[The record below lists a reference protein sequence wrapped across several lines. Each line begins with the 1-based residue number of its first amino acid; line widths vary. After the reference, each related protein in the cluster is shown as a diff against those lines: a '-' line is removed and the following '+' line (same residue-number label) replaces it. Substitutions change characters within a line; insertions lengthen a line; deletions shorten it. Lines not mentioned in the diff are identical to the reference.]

1 MGNPEDRFSRG
12 EAHIT
17 CVFLMSDLIFILAAL
32 VDCRKFIEKDCL
44 GVMLAALSSHDPS
57 MRSAAYH
64 IIERFHFHLEGARFL
79 EVEQIQY
86 IVELLKNSV
95 AASRSK
101 LACIVTVFLARAV
114 RIMLKAGTYCTLLYF
129 LCFSH

>member
-1 MGNPEDRFSRG
+1 M
-12 EAHIT
+12 
-17 CVFLMSDLIFILAAL
+17 
-32 VDCRKFIEKDCL
+32 DCRKFIEKDCL

-64 IIERFHFHLEGARFL
+64 IIERFYFHLEGARFL

-86 IVELLKNSV
+86 ILELLKNSV

-101 LACIVTVFLARAV
+101 LPCIVTVFLARAV
-114 RIMLKAGTYCTLLYF
+114 RIMLKAGTVKF
-129 LCFSH
+129 LFFEPRDCLAILGRGPRVFQIGKSCKVNP

>member
-1 MGNPEDRFSRG
+1 M
-12 EAHIT
+12 
-17 CVFLMSDLIFILAAL
+17 
-32 VDCRKFIEKDCL
+32 DCRKFIEKDCL

-64 IIERFHFHLEGARFL
+64 IIERFYFHLEGARFL

-86 IVELLKNSV
+86 ILELLKNSV

-114 RIMLKAGTYCTLLYF
+114 RIMLKAGTVKSIF
-129 LCFSH
+129 LSKCPGIIFAILGRGPGAFQIGID

>member
-1 MGNPEDRFSRG
+1 MKYYILLIS
-12 EAHIT
+12 
-17 CVFLMSDLIFILAAL
+17 FLVLAAL

-64 IIERFHFHLEGARFL
+64 IIERFYFHLEGARFL

-86 IVELLKNSV
+86 ILELLKNSV

-114 RIMLKAGTYCTLLYF
+114 RIMLKAGTVTSLFFERLPRDIF
-129 LCFSH
+129 VILGMEP